1 MIPGLKIEFEPDFR
15 DAIAKSWTDSLD
27 DTDLQ
32 KDIGWRYNYTVDSL
46 AKKVFDHIEPKLKSR
61 L

>member
-1 MIPGLKIEFEPDFR
+1 MEFEPDFR
-15 DAIAKSWTDSLD
+15 DAIANSWTDSLD

-32 KDIGWRYNYTVDSL
+32 KDIGWKYNYTVDTL
-46 AKKVFDHIEPKLKSR
+46 AKKVLDNIDSKFKSR